1 MHKLRA
7 KDEVSSVNELLAS
20 VNSVTLGYGRK
31 VVLKDVTMQL
41 GEGEF
46 WGFVGPNGSGKTT
59 LVRALLGLIKPQQG
73 QIVWHRQVRIGY
85 VPQRE
90 ALDDLLPLTALDI
103 VLLGRIRKGGLL
115 HRFSAEDF
123 DKALQTMEQVGIA
136 DLARLPFRELSGGQK
151 QRVLLARA
159 LVADPDLLLLDEP
172 TNGLDLPTEHAIME
186 LLKQIH
192 SERNVAIVFVTHLLS
207 LAANSV
213 THLALFH
220 NGRVIAGEIGELL
233 SEQKL
238 SATYQTPISVHD
250 LNGYKV
256 VMVQNRERVQNA

>member
-1 MHKLRA
+1 MSGFL
-7 KDEVSSVNELLAS
+7 VSIQQ
-20 VNSVTLGYGRK
+20 VTLGYGRK
-31 VVLKDVTMQL
+31 IVLRDVTMQL

-46 WGFVGPNGSGKTT
+46 WAFVGPNGSGKTT
-59 LVRALLGLIKPQQG
+59 LVRALLGLIKPKRG
-73 QIVWHRQVRIGY
+73 QIIWHRQVRIGY

-103 VLLGRIRKGGLL
+103 VLLGRIRKGGFL
-115 HRFSAEDF
+115 HRFSHEDF
-123 DKALQTMEQVGIA
+123 DKAMKAMEQVGIA
-136 DLARLPFRELSGGQK
+136 DLAHLPFRELSGGQK

-159 LVADPDLLLLDEP
+159 LVTEPDLLLLDEP

-186 LLKQIH
+186 LLRRIH
-192 SERNVAIVFVTHLLS
+192 GQRNVTIVFVTHLLS
-207 LAANSV
+207 LAANSA

-220 NGRVIAGEIGELL
+220 DGRVIAGEIGELL

-238 SATYQTPISVHD
+238 SATYQTPITVHE

-256 VMVQNRERVQNA
+256 VMVQGEERVKNA

>member
-1 MHKLRA
+1 ML
-7 KDEVSSVNELLAS
+7 VSVQQVSI
-20 VNSVTLGYGRK
+20 GYGRK
-31 VVLKDVTMQL
+31 VVLEDVNMQL

-59 LVRALLGLIKPQQG
+59 FVYALLGLIKPKRG
-73 QIVWHRQVRIGY
+73 QILWHRQVRIGY

-90 ALDDLLPLTALDI
+90 ALDNLLPLSALDI
-103 VLLGRIRKGGLL
+103 ILLGRIRKGGFL
-115 HRFSAEDF
+115 HRFSSEDF
-123 DKALQTMEQVGIA
+123 EKALQAMEQVGIA

-151 QRVLLARA
+151 QRVLIARA
-159 LVADPDLLLLDEP
+159 LVTEPDLLLLDEP

-186 LLKQIH
+186 LLRRIH
-192 SERNVAIVFVTHLLS
+192 AEGNVTIVFVTHLLS
-207 LAANSV
+207 LAVNSA

-220 NGRVIAGEIGELL
+220 DGHIIAGEIGELL

-238 SATYQTPISVHD
+238 SATYQTPIAVYE

-256 VMVQNRERVQNA
+256 VMVRNKGWVQNA